1 MALYYF
7 NFFNDV
13 DTIAEEGV
21 DLPDLSRAEEEARR
35 GAATMIAE
43 HIMKGQ
49 PIDPAH
55 RIEVQDEGRRTV
67 YVLRFR
73 DLIRCR

>member
-13 DTIAEEGV
+13 DTIADEGV
-21 DLPDLSRAEEEARR
+21 DLPDLAHAEEEARR

-43 HIMKGQ
+43 HILNGQ
-49 PIDPAH
+49 SIDPAH
-55 RIEVQDEGRRTV
+55 RIEVQDDKRRTV
-67 YVLRFR
+67 YVLRFS
-73 DLIRCR
+73 DLIRIP